1 MNRLKDL
8 RKEKGLSQKAF
19 SEEIGVSY
27 RTIQNWENG
36 ESQIKQ
42 DKAQQLADYFGV
54 PVGYLL
60 GYEDDTQLIKN
71 LTDKISKMS
80 GREAAAFAFTE
91 EGDLLSELMHEAEK
105 RKAQKRDKK
114 FNAFVRFLKQNII
127 ILNDEEIESFF
138 NMLMTA
144 DLNSGSKKELYS
156 RIIDEDFNKAVDFLE
171 DNGYKIFFDKSY
183 NQD

>member
-1 MNRLKDL
+1 MNRLKEL
-8 RKEKGLSQKAF
+8 RKDKKQTQKELAQDF
-19 SEEIGVSY
+19 GVAL
-27 RTIQNWENG
+27 RTLQSWENG
-36 ESQIKQ
+36 ESQIKP

-54 PVGYLL
+54 SVGYLL

-80 GREAAAFAFTE
+80 GREAAAFAFTD
-91 EGDLLSELMHEAEK
+91 EGDLLSELMYEAEK

-156 RIIDEDFNKAVDFLE
+156 RIIDEDFLKAVDFLE
-171 DNGYKIFFDKSY
+171 NNGYK
-183 NQD
+183 